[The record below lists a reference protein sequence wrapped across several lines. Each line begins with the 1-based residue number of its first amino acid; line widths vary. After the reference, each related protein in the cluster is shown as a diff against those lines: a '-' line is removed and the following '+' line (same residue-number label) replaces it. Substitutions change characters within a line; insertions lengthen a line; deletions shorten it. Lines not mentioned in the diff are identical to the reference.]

1 MDEITLQWEGPFTG
15 LELRQNIIGA
25 HPDDL
30 LKKPKYSCLI
40 SPGVY
45 VFYDKRRILY
55 VGQANKSKG
64 SPLRGRLKEH
74 VNNETAFSKRLRKNN
89 IEVNDLSVIVAP
101 FNEKPDYRLEKISL
115 IENVIMCPCK
125 PPGHLDGNLRII
137 NLGSHGPLP
146 NVIEIIF

>member
-15 LELRQNIIGA
+15 SELQHNIIGA

-30 LKKPKYSCLI
+30 LKTKYSSLI

-45 VFYDKRRILY
+45 VFHDGKRVLY

-64 SPLRGRLKEH
+64 SPLRGRLKQH
-74 VNNETAFSKRLRKNN
+74 ITNKTKFSTRLRKNN
-89 IEVNDLSVIVAP
+89 IEVTDLSVIVAP
-101 FNEKPDYRLEKISL
+101 FNEEPDYRLEKISL
-115 IENVIMCPCK
+115 IENIIMCPCK
-125 PPGHLDGNLRII
+125 PPGHLDENLRII
-137 NLGSHGPLP
+137 NLGNLGPLQ